1 MFGNIKKMIQELSIK
16 IANFMVKRS
25 IISDSDRNLY
35 EFAYLSLIERLIS
48 WGTIIVLGTLFDC
61 FLGSIIFTFSFVP
74 LRIYAGGFHA
84 KVYWKCFLISS
95 ITFLIVIVF
104 FKNIYSHISTEIIL
118 FFLFISIIIIIKKA
132 PISDPNRPLN
142 KKEFQNYK
150 LVTRKIL
157 LIETIMIIPTSIYNI
172 HNVFPAFTIIAII
185 LEAFLLVINF
195 NKTKHPKSDN

>member
-172 HNVFPAFTIIAII
+172 HNIFPAFTIMAII
-185 LEAFLLVINF
+185 LESFLLVINF

>member
-104 FKNIYSHISTEIIL
+104 LRISTHI
-118 FFLFISIIIIIKKA
+118 F
-132 PISDPNRPLN
+132 P
-142 KKEFQNYK
+142 QK
-150 LVTRKIL
+150 LYYSFYSSL
-157 LIETIMIIPTSIYNI
+157 S
-172 HNVFPAFTIIAII
+172 
-185 LEAFLLVINF
+185 
-195 NKTKHPKSDN
+195 

>member
-1 MFGNIKKMIQELSIK
+1 MIQELSIK

-132 PISDPNRPLN
+132 PIPDPNRPLN

>member
-1 MFGNIKKMIQELSIK
+1 MIQELSIK

>member
-1 MFGNIKKMIQELSIK
+1 MIQELSIK

-172 HNVFPAFTIIAII
+172 HNIFPAFTIMAII
-185 LEAFLLVINF
+185 LESFLLVINF

>member
-1 MFGNIKKMIQELSIK
+1 MIQELSIK

-118 FFLFISIIIIIKKA
+118 FFLFISIIINIKKA

>member
-1 MFGNIKKMIQELSIK
+1 MIQELSIK

-185 LEAFLLVINF
+185 LEAFLFVINF

>member
-1 MFGNIKKMIQELSIK
+1 MIQELSIK

-61 FLGSIIFTFSFVP
+61 FLGSIIFTFSFIP

-118 FFLFISIIIIIKKA
+118 LFLFISIIIIIKKA

-142 KKEFQNYK
+142 KKEFQNYR

-172 HNVFPAFTIIAII
+172 HHVFPAFTIMAII

-195 NKTKHPKSDN
+195 TKTKHPKSDN

>member
-1 MFGNIKKMIQELSIK
+1 
-16 IANFMVKRS
+16 MVKRS

>member
-1 MFGNIKKMIQELSIK
+1 MIQELSIK

-95 ITFLIVIVF
+95 ITFLIVIIF

>member
-1 MFGNIKKMIQELSIK
+1 MIQELSIK

-132 PISDPNRPLN
+132 PSSDPNRPLN

>member
-1 MFGNIKKMIQELSIK
+1 MIQELSIK

-132 PISDPNRPLN
+132 PISDPNGPLN